1 MKADPRWG
9 ASRTLQAKGELV
21 TDSRTGLR
29 VSLLGRFEVSLGS
42 RLIREDEWRLRKA
55 ASVVKLLALAPD
67 HSLHKEQIMDLL
79 WPHLG
84 ARAAANNLHQ
94 ALHIA
99 RRTLEPGATRYVH
112 LPVRG
117 QHVALGSQDSA
128 WVDVKAFESAAQE
141 ARASRQL
148 AAFRA
153 AIELYSGDLLPRD
166 RYEEWAEVRRAELLG
181 TYLSLLLGMAALLE
195 EREAFD
201 PAAVALGEVVA
212 REPAHEEAHV
222 RLMRVYARAGQ
233 RYRAIRQYEH
243 LRETLRRELGTEPQA
258 ASRYVYEEILAGHV
272 PVPPRADA
280 EWQSDAVKHN
290 LTGSLTSFVGRERE
304 KREIERLLGTTRL
317 LSITGAGGSG
327 KTRLAQEVARDLTE
341 AYPDGIWLAELA
353 TVAEG
358 SLVGEAIAD
367 VLGVPQQPGRPI
379 EVTLVGA
386 LREKHLLLV
395 LDNCEHLVSDVAPL
409 AEFLLRSCP
418 GLRILATSREN
429 LGVAGEV
436 FWQAPPLSGPDPTH
450 SNTTEELEG
459 YESVRLFVQRARY
472 RNPAFALTRQNA
484 AAVAQIC
491 ARLEGIPL
499 AIELAAARVGLSV
512 QEIADRLDDSLK
524 LLTAGNRTAVPRQRT
539 LRGALDW
546 SHDLLSEPERVLFRR
561 LSAFAGGW
569 TLQAAEAIGS
579 GASIEEYEVLDLL
592 SQLVDKSLVLANAT
606 EDGTV
611 RYRLLEPVRQYSQEK
626 LRMSEEAKTVQLR
639 HACWCL
645 ELVEKALGGLHGPEQ
660 ASWVGL
666 MNGEYANTQAALS
679 WSLENKPET
688 ALRLAAALGSFWYRY
703 GRIFEGRHWLEAVLA
718 QTGDVQSATRAKTL
732 RLAGVL
738 SEESGLY
745 ERAEKQHEQ
754 GLALY
759 RRLGDREGMAASL
772 TSLGALAYA
781 VGDLERAMLLTQE
794 SLALKQELGDERAL
808 MSSRNNLGEMMQK
821 AGELAKAQSLFEEN
835 LRSDEMSKDEWGAAV
850 SRLNLGILAIEQ
862 GDLVRSEK
870 LLFEALRAFR
880 RLGDEDAS
888 TECLE
893 SLAGAAGARG
903 EAVRAATLFGAAEAA
918 REELGVPIRP
928 VDLER
933 YERFVASSRRGQGET
948 SWASAWSRG
957 QALSLQQAID
967 HALSLER
974 AAAAGLATS
983 GPDPERSSNPLTT
996 REREVSH
1003 LVAQGYTNRHIS
1015 HRLSISERTVS
1026 THVGRILKKLD
1037 LRSRSQLAAWIA
1049 EQKNPASD
1057 QT

>member
-1 MKADPRWG
+1 M
-9 ASRTLQAKGELV
+9 LV
-21 TDSRTGLR
+21 
-29 VSLLGRFEVSLGS
+29 
-42 RLIREDEWRLRKA
+42 REDEWRLRKA
-55 ASVVKLLALAPD
+55 ASVVKLLALAPH
-67 HSLHKEQIMDLL
+67 HSLHREQIMDLL

-99 RRTLEPGATRYVH
+99 RRTLEPGATRYVY

-117 QHVALGSQDSA
+117 QHIALCPQDSA
-128 WVDVKAFESAAQE
+128 WVDVKAFERAAQE
-141 ARASRQL
+141 ARGSRQL

-153 AIELYSGDLLPRD
+153 AVDLYSGDLLPRD
-166 RYEEWAEVRRAELLG
+166 RYEEWAESRREELLG

-201 PAAVALGEVVA
+201 PAAAALGEVVA

-233 RYRAIRQYEH
+233 RYGAIRQYEH
-243 LRETLRRELGTEPQA
+243 LRETLWRELGIEPRA
-258 ASRYVYEEILAGHV
+258 ASRSVYEEILAGHV
-272 PVPPRADA
+272 PVPPPADA
-280 EWQSDAVKHN
+280 EGQPEAGKHN

-304 KREIERLLGTTRL
+304 KREIEQLLGTTRL

-327 KTRLAQEVARDLTE
+327 KTRLAQEVARDLKE
-341 AYPDGIWLAELA
+341 AYPDGVWLAELA
-353 TVAEG
+353 AVAEG
-358 SLVGEAIAD
+358 SLVGGAIAD
-367 VLGVPQQPGRPI
+367 VLGVPEQPGRPI
-379 EVTLVGA
+379 EETLVGA
-386 LREKHLLLV
+386 LREQRLLLV
-395 LDNCEHLVSDVAPL
+395 LDNCEHLVGDVAPL
-409 AEFLLRSCP
+409 VEFLLRSCP

-429 LGVAGEV
+429 LGAAGEM
-436 FWQAPPLSGPDPTH
+436 FWQAPPLSGPDPAH
-450 SNTTEELEG
+450 GSTTEELEG

-472 RNPAFALTRQNA
+472 RTPAFTLTRQNA
-484 AAVAQIC
+484 AAVAEIC

-512 QEIADRLDDSLK
+512 QEIANRLDDSLK

-569 TLQAAEAIGS
+569 TLQAAETIGS
-579 GASIEEYEVLDLL
+579 GASIEEHEVLDLL

-611 RYRLLEPVRQYSQEK
+611 RYRLLEPVRQYARER
-626 LRMSEEAKTVQLR
+626 LRNSGESETVQLR

-645 ELVEKALGGLHGPEQ
+645 ELVEETLGGLHGLEQ

-666 MNGEYANTQAALS
+666 MNREYANVQAALS
-679 WSLENKPET
+679 WSLEAKPET
-688 ALRLAAALGSFWYRY
+688 ALRLSATLGSFWYRY
-703 GRIFEGRHWLEAVLA
+703 GRIIEGRHWLETVLA
-718 QTGDVQSATRAKTL
+718 QTGGVESATRAKAL

-745 ERAEKQHEQ
+745 ERSEKLHEQ

-759 RRLGDREGMAASL
+759 RRLENREGVAASL
-772 TSLGALAYA
+772 TSLGSLAYA
-781 VGDLERAMLLTQE
+781 VGDLERALLLTQE
-794 SLALKQELGDERAL
+794 SLALKRELGDERAL
-808 MSSRNNLGEMMQK
+808 LSSRNNLGEMMQK

-835 LRSDEMSKDEWGAAV
+835 LRSDEISRDEWGEAV

-893 SLAGAAGARG
+893 SLAGAAAARG
-903 EAVRAATLFGAAEAA
+903 EVVRAATLLGAAEAV

-933 YERFVASSRRGQGET
+933 YERFVASSRRGQGEA

-957 QALSLQQAID
+957 RALSLQQAIE
-967 HALSLER
+967 HALSLESV
-974 AAAAGLATS
+974 ASDGMATIGAES
-983 GPDPERSSNPLTT
+983 GRSPDPLTT
-996 REREVSH
+996 REREVAH
-1003 LVAQGYTNRHIS
+1003 LVAQGNTNRDIS
-1015 HRLSISERTVS
+1015 ERLSISERTVS
-1026 THVGRILKKLD
+1026 THVGRILKKLE

-1049 EQKNPASD
+1049 EQKNSASD
-1057 QT
+1057 QP

>member
-1 MKADPRWG
+1 
-9 ASRTLQAKGELV
+9 
-21 TDSRTGLR
+21 
-29 VSLLGRFEVSLGS
+29 LLGRFEVSVGP
-42 RLIREDEWRLRKA
+42 RLIHEDEWRLRKA

-67 HSLHKEQIMDLL
+67 HNLHKEQIMDLL

-99 RRTLEPGATRYVH
+99 RRTLEPEATSYIY
-112 LPVRG
+112 LPVHG
-117 QHVALGSQDSA
+117 QHVALCLRDSA
-128 WVDVKAFESAAQE
+128 CVDVEVFERAAHE

-148 AAFRA
+148 AAYRA
-153 AIELYSGDLLPRD
+153 AVELYSGDLLPRD
-166 RYEEWAEVRRAELLG
+166 RYEQWAERRREELLG
-181 TYLSLLLGMAALLE
+181 TYLSLLLGMSGLLE

-201 PAAVALGEVVA
+201 RTAAALREVLS

-233 RYRAIRQYEH
+233 RHRALRQYEH
-243 LRETLRRELGTEPQA
+243 LRDTLSRDLGIEPQA
-258 ASRYVYEEILAGHV
+258 ASRYAYEEILSGHV
-272 PVPPRADA
+272 PVPPPADV
-280 EWQSDAVKHN
+280 ERLPEVGKHN
-290 LTGSLTSFVGRERE
+290 LTGSLTSFVGREHERRE
-304 KREIERLLGTTRL
+304 VERLLVTTRL
-317 LSITGAGGSG
+317 LTITGAGGTG

-341 AYPDGIWLAELA
+341 AYPDGVWLAELA
-353 TVAEG
+353 AIAEG
-358 SLVGEAIAD
+358 SLVGGAIAEI
-367 VLGVPQQPGRPI
+367 LEVPEQPGHPI

-395 LDNCEHLVSDVAPL
+395 LDNCEHLVNDVARL
-409 AEFLLRSCP
+409 AELLLRSCP

-429 LGVAGEV
+429 LGAVGEV
-436 FWQAPPLSGPDPTH
+436 FWQAPPLSGPDPAR
-450 SNTTEELEG
+450 SNSTEELEG

-484 AAVAQIC
+484 AAVAEIC
-491 ARLEGIPL
+491 AQLEGIPL

-512 QEIADRLDDSLK
+512 QEIANRLDDSLK

-546 SHDLLSEPERVLFRR
+546 SHDLLSMPERVLFRR
-561 LSAFAGGW
+561 LAAFAGGW
-569 TLQAAEAIGS
+569 TLQAAEVVGS
-579 GASIEEYEVLDLL
+579 GASIEEHEVLDLL
-592 SQLVDKSLVLANAT
+592 SQLVDKSLVLANAM

-611 RYRLLEPVRQYSQEK
+611 RYRLLEPVRQYAREK
-626 LRMSEEAKTVQLR
+626 LRKSGESTTVQLR
-639 HACWCL
+639 HADWCL
-645 ELVEKALGGLHGPEQ
+645 ELVEEALGGLHGPEQ

-666 MNGEYANTQAALS
+666 MNGEYANAQAALS
-679 WSLENKPET
+679 WSLEAKPET
-688 ALRLAAALGSFWYRY
+688 ALRLAATLGSFWYRY
-703 GRIFEGRHWLEAVLA
+703 GRIIEGRHWLEAVLA
-718 QTGDVQSATRAKTL
+718 QTDGVESATRAKIL

-745 ERAEKQHEQ
+745 ERAEKLHEQ

-759 RRLGDREGMAASL
+759 RRLGSTEGVAASL
-772 TSLGALAYA
+772 TSLGSLAFA
-781 VGDLERAMLLTQE
+781 VGDLERGMLLTQE

-821 AGELAKAQSLFEEN
+821 AGELAKAQTLFEEN
-835 LRSDEMSKDEWGAAV
+835 LRSDEMSKDEWGQAV
-850 SRLNLGILAIEQ
+850 SRLNLGTLAIEQ

-903 EAVRAATLFGAAEAA
+903 EWVRAATLFGAAEAA
-918 REELGVPIRP
+918 REVLGVPIRP
-928 VDLER
+928 VDQER

-948 SWASAWSRG
+948 AWASAWSKGR
-957 QALSLQQAID
+957 ALSLQQAID
-967 HALSLER
+967 HALSLES
-974 AAAAGLATS
+974 AAAEGMATS
-983 GPDPERSSNPLTT
+983 GAESGRTLTPLTT
-996 REREVSH
+996 REREVAH
-1003 LVAQGYTNRHIS
+1003 LVAQGHTNRHIS
-1015 HRLSISERTVS
+1015 EKLIISERTVS
-1026 THVGRILKKLD
+1026 THVGRILKKLE
-1037 LRSRSQLAAWIA
+1037 LRSRSQLAARLA
-1049 EQKNPASD
+1049 GQKSPASD